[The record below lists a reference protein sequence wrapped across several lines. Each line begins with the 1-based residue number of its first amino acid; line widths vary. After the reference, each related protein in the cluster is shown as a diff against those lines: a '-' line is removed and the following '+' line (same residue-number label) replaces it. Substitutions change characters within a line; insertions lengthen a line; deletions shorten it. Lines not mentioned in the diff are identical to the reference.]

1 MMESIRYQTL
11 KSRYEQY
18 ITCEAMIL
26 GGSQEYTIDRRRY
39 QRADLTEV
47 AEMIKYL
54 EEEIAKQ
61 LLIDNGLGSRK
72 SYGVVPRDV

>member
-1 MMESIRYQTL
+1 MSVRLDTLNSRYQ
-11 KSRYEQY
+11 QY
-18 ITCEAMIL
+18 IDCEASIL
-26 GGSQEYTIDRRRY
+26 GGAQEYTIDRRRY

-61 LLIDNGLGSRK
+61 TRIDAGKGSRRM
-72 SYGVVPRDV
+72 YGVIPRDI